1 MEIIQNIYKI
11 YTEIIQKLYRK
22 YTEILK
28 IYVFYTELDKIQ
40 YIVKFENIHFFNIQK
55 H

>member
-1 MEIIQNIYKI
+1 MKI
-11 YTEIIQKLYRK
+11 NPIKNLYTENIQKLYRK

-40 YIVKFENIHFFNIQK
+40 YIVKFENIRFFNIQK